1 MIGENYQMEQ
11 FHSKVKLGIEMV
23 TVKAFNIAPHGT
35 FAHILARTV
44 APLGAFSTN
53 DEKNQVWGSISFR
66 NFRFLYFYSTRFDAT
81 ELFERKVQS

>member
-1 MIGENYQMEQ
+1 MEQ

-53 DEKNQVWGSISFR
+53 DEKNQV
-66 NFRFLYFYSTRFDAT
+66 
-81 ELFERKVQS
+81 